1 MIKRVLKINK
11 IENQSKKRQRIHFAF
26 FLLLFILILSNMTSV
41 TLAAVV
47 SPTSD
52 FYVNDNAGVL
62 TRETKQYIID
72 TNVELQ
78 KKTGAQIVVVTVKS
92 LDGMSIEDYAYQLFN
107 SWGIGDKNK
116 DNGLLL
122 LCSYGDRK
130 FRVEVGYG
138 LEGKLPDGK
147 TGRMQDEYIIPYLRN
162 DNFDEGI
169 KNGYSAFLKE
179 VAEEYGVSI
188 TGMQEVTKQ
197 VIKQESNEFN
207 IMGALFYITI
217 LIVCYVLI
225 IRMGSRG
232 GPFIFFGGGGG
243 FHGGGFSG
251 GGGFHGGG
259 GHSGGGGSSRSF

>member
-1 MIKRVLKINK
+1 MISEMLRRDKLYK
-11 IENQSKKRQRIHFAF
+11 NQSRKRQKIYFAF
-26 FLLLFILILSNMTSV
+26 FLLVFILLFCNMTNIV
-41 TLAAVV
+41 LAAVV
-47 SPTSD
+47 SPTSY
-52 FYVNDNAGVL
+52 FYVNDKAGVL
-62 TRETKQYIID
+62 SNTTKQYIMD

-78 KKTGAQIVVVTVKS
+78 RKTGAQIVVVTVKS

-107 SWGIGDKNK
+107 SWGIGDQNK

-122 LCSYGDRK
+122 LCSYGDRE

-147 TGRMQDEYIIPYLRN
+147 TGRMQDEYIIPYLRE

-179 VAEEYGVSI
+179 VADEYGVTI
-188 TGMQEVTKQ
+188 TGSEEAIQKGSSFQAIESIAYV
-197 VIKQESNEFN
+197 VIMIFFIFIS
-207 IMGALFYITI
+207 
-217 LIVCYVLI
+217 
-225 IRMGSRG
+225 IRFRGRG

-251 GGGFHGGG
+251 GGFHGGG

>member
-1 MIKRVLKINK
+1 MIKQVLKINK

-26 FLLLFILILSNMTSV
+26 FLLLFILVLSNMTSV
-41 TLAAVV
+41 TLAAVA

-62 TRETKQYIID
+62 TRETKQYIMD

-92 LDGMSIEDYAYQLFN
+92 LNGMSIEDYAYQLFN

-122 LCSYGDRK
+122 LCSYGDRE

-147 TGRMQDEYIIPYLRN
+147 TGRMQDEYIIPYLRQN
-162 DNFDEGI
+162 NFDEGI
-169 KNGYSAFLKE
+169 RNGYSAFLKE
-179 VAEEYGVSI
+179 VAEEYGVTI
-188 TGMQEVTKQ
+188 TGSEKAVQKGTSFQSIE
-197 VIKQESNEFN
+197 IIIY
-207 IMGALFYITI
+207 IMVMFFFIFI
-217 LIVCYVLI
+217 S
-225 IRMGSRG
+225 IRFRGRG

>member
-1 MIKRVLKINK
+1 MIKQVLKTNK
-11 IENQSKKRQRIHFAF
+11 MKNQSKKRQKIHFAF

-62 TRETKQYIID
+62 TRETKQYIMD

-107 SWGIGDKNK
+107 SWGIGDKTK

-130 FRVEVGYG
+130 FRIEVGYG

-169 KNGYSAFLKE
+169 RNGYSAFLKE
-179 VAEEYGVSI
+179 VADEYGVTI
-188 TGMQEVTKQ
+188 TGSEKAVKKELSSDSYT
-197 VIKQESNEFN
+197 
-207 IMGALFYITI
+207 IMYIIMTFITLVLFI
-217 LIVCYVLI
+217 LQSKF
-225 IRMGSRG
+225 RGRG

>member
-1 MIKRVLKINK
+1 MIKQVLKINK
-11 IENQSKKRQRIHFAF
+11 IENQSKKRQKIYFAF
-26 FLLLFILILSNMTSV
+26 FLLFLIVILSNMTST

-62 TRETKQYIID
+62 TRETKQYIMD

-92 LDGMSIEDYAYQLFN
+92 LNGMSIEDYAYQLFN

-122 LCSYGDRK
+122 LCSYGDRE

-147 TGRMQDEYIIPYLRN
+147 TDR
-162 DNFDEGI
+162 
-169 KNGYSAFLKE
+169 KS
-179 VAEEYGVSI
+179 VV
-188 TGMQEVTKQ
+188 
-197 VIKQESNEFN
+197 
-207 IMGALFYITI
+207 
-217 LIVCYVLI
+217 
-225 IRMGSRG
+225 
-232 GPFIFFGGGGG
+232 
-243 FHGGGFSG
+243 
-251 GGGFHGGG
+251 
-259 GHSGGGGSSRSF
+259 